1 MIVILCL
8 LFVLVVLNIILIQRN
23 DKIFIN
29 IKTKS
34 IMILTE
40 HDLNTHLLELRNF
53 KKICYYSYYLSIL
66 FTTIVGFISL
76 VKVLSQ
82 FNFNMN
88 LLKYTL
94 LILVGIYLTSS
105 LKELYKVASQELEII
120 YNRVSQ
126 VKKLMQFNQIQN
138 NITQNRLV

>member
-29 IKTKS
+29 IKTKYN
-34 IMILTE
+34 MILTE
-40 HDLNTHLLELRNF
+40 HELNTYLLKLRNF
-53 KKICYYSYYLSIL
+53 KKICYYSYYLSML

-88 LLKYTL
+88 LLKYIL

-120 YNRVSQ
+120 YNRLSQ
-126 VKKLMQFNQIQN
+126 VKKLM
-138 NITQNRLV
+138 

>member
-29 IKTKS
+29 IKTKYN
-34 IMILTE
+34 MILTE
-40 HDLNTHLLELRNF
+40 HELNTYLFELRNF

-88 LLKYTL
+88 LLKYIL

>member
-34 IMILTE
+34 NMILTE
-40 HDLNTHLLELRNF
+40 HELNTYLLELRNF

-88 LLKYTL
+88 LLKYIL

>member
-1 MIVILCL
+1 
-8 LFVLVVLNIILIQRN
+8 
-23 DKIFIN
+23 
-29 IKTKS
+29 
-34 IMILTE
+34 
-40 HDLNTHLLELRNF
+40 
-53 KKICYYSYYLSIL
+53 
-66 FTTIVGFISL
+66 
-76 VKVLSQ
+76 
-82 FNFNMN
+82 MN
-88 LLKYTL
+88 LLKYIL